1 MFIPFNSIADHSR
14 VWIYQADRKISSS
27 EKDII
32 FKELTAFT
40 EQWQVHGQPMKT
52 SFQIFYDH
60 FIVLAAD
67 EGYNAASGCSID
79 GSVRILKNL
88 GEQLQLDFFDRTKV
102 AFLSENDSDDIII
115 LPLNSLKQKNKEGM
129 WTGKT
134 ITFNNLVPTKEELQ
148 KQWLTP
154 ASETWLSRYLSN
166 EATVA

>member
-1 MFIPFNSIADHSR
+1 MFVPFDSIAGHSR

-52 SFQIFYDH
+52 SFQVYFDH

-79 GSVRILKNL
+79 GSVRILKSL
-88 GEQLQLDFFDRTKV
+88 GEQLHIDFFDRTKV
-102 AFLSENDSDDIII
+102 AFQKDGDIII
-115 LPLNSLKQKNKEGM
+115 LQLNSLKQKNKEGQ
-129 WTGKT
+129 WNGKT
-134 ITFNNLVPTKEELQ
+134 VAFNNLVATKDEL
-148 KQWLTP
+148 LTKWQVP
-154 ASETWLSRYLSN
+154 AAETWLSRYLSD
-166 EATVA
+166 EKVVA